1 MEEWELILPH
11 SEFRKLIAIRPP
23 ENISNYRSY
32 EGGFISEV
40 RAKSQSTKNLAPFLG
55 YYYNHFI
62 AKQKESMIQRS
73 LVCLFD
79 DPTWEQGLLKEFLM
93 LVGLRPLR
101 NMTAL
106 LIILVTGFIYL
117 SRKACLNKQSGTPH
131 FMPRQLEGARL
142 GVGNTTA
149 SVQDI
154 SCYRSIFQFLGRTID
169 KYDALKGC
177 GLYEPNSPEIPAY
190 IREHI
195 ENRIEPGDNAFVAA

>member
-1 MEEWELILPH
+1 MGLASPLQ
-11 SEFRKLIAIRPP
+11 KLLERPQRCHLLAYLAEKVIR
-23 ENISNYRSY
+23 
-32 EGGFISEV
+32 V
-40 RAKSQSTKNLAPFLG
+40 LAATL
-55 YYYNHFI
+55 Y
-62 AKQKESMIQRS
+62 ATTTRR
-73 LVCLFD
+73 
-79 DPTWEQGLLKEFLM
+79 EQF
-93 LVGLRPLR
+93 
-101 NMTAL
+101 
-106 LIILVTGFIYL
+106 F
-117 SRKACLNKQSGTPH
+117 SG
-131 FMPRQLEGARL
+131 L